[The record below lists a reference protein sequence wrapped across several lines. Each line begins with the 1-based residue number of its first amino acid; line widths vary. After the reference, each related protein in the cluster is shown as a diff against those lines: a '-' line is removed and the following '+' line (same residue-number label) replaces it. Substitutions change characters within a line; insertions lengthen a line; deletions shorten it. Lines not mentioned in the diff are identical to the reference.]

1 MFNFWLKGTGVVADA
16 AGTSELTGAT
26 HPRSQSQM
34 KLFTKRRAIFA
45 LTTALLVVV
54 VGGAYAYFTT
64 TGTGTGTASVGSGST
79 VTLHATVT
87 GTLYPGTS
95 SPVSF
100 TVDNPSSGKQRV
112 GVITLSSITVDAG
125 HSECSTVITG
135 GTPDFTMPA
144 VAVNATFASGNA
156 QAVTPT
162 GSLTMNDTGVSQDKC
177 QGATL
182 TLHLTN
188 S

>member
-1 MFNFWLKGTGVVADA
+1 
-16 AGTSELTGAT
+16 
-26 HPRSQSQM
+26 M
-34 KLFTKRRAIFA
+34 KLITKRRAFLA
-45 LTTALLVVV
+45 LTATLVVV
-54 VGGAYAYFTT
+54 VAGGAYAYFTT
-64 TGTGTGTASVGSGST
+64 SGSGTGTASVGSSAA

-87 GTLYPGTS
+87 GSLYPGTS

-112 GVITLSSITVDAG
+112 GTISLSSITVDAS

-135 GTPDFTMPA
+135 GNPDFTMPA
-144 VAVNATFASGNA
+144 VAVNATFASGNG

-162 GSLTMNDTGVSQDKC
+162 GSLTMNETGVSQDKC

-182 TLHLTN
+182 TLYLTN
-188 S
+188 N